1 MGAADAL
8 ASGIRRAV
16 RGVRSALPGAS
27 EESAEAEQV
36 PGDPGSTEQAAD
48 LVATAARP
56 EPADAAGAAPPERA
70 VPSPSPRP
78 RPAPARPAARAKTV
92 APAPAAA
99 VPPAAAPPAAVAPVF
114 TDDELA
120 SFRDALELE
129 LERLRS
135 ELHTGETDL
144 ADLVADAADDTGDDQ
159 ADTGSKRLEREQEM
173 SVNANTRE
181 LIDQTVRALRRLDAG
196 TYGLCESCGSAIRAG
211 RLRAYPRATK
221 CIACKQAEERR

>member
-27 EESAEAEQV
+27 EESTVSESVSGDSGLTEQV
-36 PGDPGSTEQAAD
+36 PD
-48 LVATAARP
+48 LVAAAARP
-56 EPADAAGAAPPERA
+56 EPADAAGAAQPKRA
-70 VPSPSPRP
+70 VTSPNP
-78 RPAPARPAARAKTV
+78 RPAPARPVARART
-92 APAPAAA
+92 AATTPTAA
-99 VPPAAAPPAAVAPVF
+99 VPLAAAPPAALAPAF

-120 SFRDALELE
+120 SFRSVLELE

-135 ELHTGETDL
+135 ELHTGEVDL
-144 ADLVADAADDTGDDQ
+144 ADLVADAADGTGDDQ

-181 LIDQTVRALRRLDAG
+181 LIDQTVRALRRLDDG
-196 TYGLCESCGSAIRAG
+196 TYGVCESCGAAIRAG

>member
-27 EESAEAEQV
+27 EESTVSESVSGDSGLTEQV
-36 PGDPGSTEQAAD
+36 PD
-48 LVATAARP
+48 LVAAAARP
-56 EPADAAGAAPPERA
+56 EPADAAGAAQPKRA
-70 VPSPSPRP
+70 VTSPNP
-78 RPAPARPAARAKTV
+78 RPAPARPVARARS
-92 APAPAAA
+92 AATT
-99 VPPAAAPPAAVAPVF
+99 PTAAPPAALAPAF

-120 SFRDALELE
+120 SFRSVLELE

-135 ELHTGETDL
+135 ELHTGEVDL
-144 ADLVADAADDTGDDQ
+144 ADLVADAADGTGDDQ

-181 LIDQTVRALRRLDAG
+181 LLDQTVRALRRLDDG
-196 TYGLCESCGSAIRAG
+196 TYGVCESCGAAIRAG